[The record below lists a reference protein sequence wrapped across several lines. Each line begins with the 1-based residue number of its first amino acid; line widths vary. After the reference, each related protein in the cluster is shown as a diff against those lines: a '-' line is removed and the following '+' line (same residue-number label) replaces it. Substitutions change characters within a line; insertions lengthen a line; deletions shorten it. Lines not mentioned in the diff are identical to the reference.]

1 MTVVIAIVPVVIAVP
16 AVAIF
21 IPPAMAFA
29 PAAFPRL
36 MQFMTPVVGLS
47 AVPAVALGR
56 FVEFVVGPGDAPLAI
71 VIIGRQR
78 AGSARESEQT
88 SQGGCG

>member
-1 MTVVIAIVPVVIAVP
+1 MIAIVPVAIGVP

-21 IPPAMAFA
+21 IPPTMAFA
-29 PAAFPRL
+29 PAALPRL
-36 MQFMTPVVGLS
+36 TQFMTPVVGLP
-47 AVPAVALGR
+47 AVPSVALGS
-56 FVEFVVGPGDAPLAI
+56 FVQLVVGPGDAALAI
-71 VIIGRQR
+71 VTIGRQR